1 VRGCLSV
8 LLLAAVFVVAGAWF
22 GGPVLAGA
30 LVQTGLVTSGLD
42 AGEMRVSV
50 ESDPPIETAT
60 GHADW
65 LAVDARDLDWNGIAA
80 RSLDLELRD
89 VDLVSRTAGRVDGTI
104 SGVELPNVQPA
115 GSDASIEIHGPA
127 GSATATVTIDGDAV
141 EQMALAAFQ
150 AKLGIRPDSATL
162 GEPNLIR
169 IKARGVEVTG
179 AITVGEDGSI
189 AVATP
194 LGTATIVGA
203 DPSQP
208 IRFASADVE
217 NGDLVLTGTLDVNDL
232 LS

>member
-1 VRGCLSV
+1 MRGCFSV
-8 LLLAAVFVVAGAWF
+8 LVLAAAFAVGAAWF
-22 GGPVLAGA
+22 GGPTLAGA

-42 AGEMRVSV
+42 AREIEVSV
-50 ESDPPIETAT
+50 ESDPPLEVAT
-60 GHADW
+60 GHADR

-89 VDLVSRTAGRVDGTI
+89 VDLVSRTAERVDGTLA
-104 SGVELPNVQPA
+104 GVELPNVEPA
-115 GSDASIEIHGPA
+115 GGEASIEIHGPG
-127 GSATATVTIDGDAV
+127 GSATTMVTIDGDAV
-141 EQMALAAFQ
+141 EQMAIAAFE
-150 AKLGIRPDSATL
+150 AKLGVRPDSATL

-169 IKARGVEVTG
+169 VMARGVEVVG
-179 AITVGEDGSI
+179 AITVSEDGSL

-194 LGTATIVGA
+194 LGTAAIVEA

-208 IRFASADVE
+208 IRFASAAVE